1 MDAIIFVFSLENESS
16 FQQIYTFYT
25 KMGHFRNLAEI
36 PIILVGT
43 QGKYYDCVTSLMQIK
58 GTGNKK
64 GQLYY

>member
-43 QGKYYDCVTSLMQIK
+43 QGKYTVLAFDARVARVNS
-58 GTGNKK
+58 
-64 GQLYY
+64 